1 MNGYGIGLAAAL
13 AMCAGLVLLLTRRGP
28 GLHRGLL
35 LCGVSAVGGLLAAR
49 LVYWLGAAD
58 FFIGRVHSSGSFF
71 WWTDG
76 GFSLF
81 GAVAGAVGAA
91 WLAGRRMKLPAR
103 DLDALALPVMLFA
116 AEERLL
122 EWTAC
127 GLDFGMRLE
136 SLAWLTVP
144 DEFGRVLNV
153 ALIEAILLAAMAGG
167 LLWRMKHRRE
177 HSVRLRDALFMLG
190 LVETLMISMR
200 RDTYMMWGFVHQ
212 EQLYFY
218 LLSAGIVM
226 LAGFE
231 RRRLPASVA
240 VSLLTAGAIIF
251 LEFALDGRVRVPFA
265 FMQAWADEFWYSLFI
280 LVLAGFAAWYFRL
293 GRPEREEK
301 TV

>member
-1 MNGYGIGLAAAL
+1 MIFTLHSERGRYD
-13 AMCAGLVLLLTRRGP
+13 LTKQYEENRNQNSKTGKP
-28 GLHRGLL
+28 DHSLQEAS
-35 LCGVSAVGGLLAAR
+35 SAQ
-49 LVYWLGAAD
+49 
-58 FFIGRVHSSGSFF
+58 
-71 WWTDG
+71 
-76 GFSLF
+76 
-81 GAVAGAVGAA
+81 
-91 WLAGRRMKLPAR
+91 
-103 DLDALALPVMLFA
+103 
-116 AEERLL
+116 
-122 EWTAC
+122 
-127 GLDFGMRLE
+127 LDFSDVKGQ
-136 SLAWLTVP
+136 
-144 DEFGRVLNV
+144 DD
-153 ALIEAILLAAMAGG
+153 LIEAILLAAMAGG